1 MNEHNLAVEV
11 RISGIVQGVGFRY
24 WAWSVAN
31 ELGVHGWVRND
42 PDGDVLAHL
51 EGPEPAIATMLKR
64 LHNGPR
70 FARVT
75 QFETVEGTFRGL
87 RDFSMQ

>member
-1 MNEHNLAVEV
+1 
-11 RISGIVQGVGFRY
+11 
-24 WAWSVAN
+24 VAN

-75 QFETVEGTFRGL
+75 QVETVEGTFRSL
-87 RDFSMQ
+87 PNFSMK